1 MPDTFRDTLNPWM
14 TASGPSGFSQMSN
27 SAHANNTH
35 YKPPMSGGNT
45 TLYANIAPKTAP
57 MGWQNKMTSSNPNLH
72 NKSGARKI
80 DKSVKDLLNEDLSGL
95 KNDYSEQV

>member
-1 MPDTFRDTLNPWM
+1 
-14 TASGPSGFSQMSN
+14 MSN

-35 YKPPMSGGNT
+35 YKPPISGGNT

-57 MGWQNKMTSSNPNLH
+57 MGWQNKHMTSSNPNLH
-72 NKSGARKI
+72 KAGVRKI

>member
-27 SAHANNTH
+27 SAQANTQ
-35 YKPPMSGGNT
+35 YKPPISGGNT

-57 MGWQNKMTSSNPNLH
+57 MGWNNKHMTNSNPNLH
-72 NKSGARKI
+72 KAGVRKI